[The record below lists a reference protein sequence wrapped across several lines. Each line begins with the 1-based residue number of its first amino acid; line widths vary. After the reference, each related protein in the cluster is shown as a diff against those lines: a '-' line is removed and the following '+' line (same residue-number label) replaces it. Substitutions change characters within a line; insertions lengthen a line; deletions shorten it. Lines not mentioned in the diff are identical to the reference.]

1 MGNNDFVLNIIA
13 ALNKQLSKAQ
23 LKNDI
28 KGLDNTLFVKVI
40 AKLATVLSKKQ
51 LGDSLK
57 QMNNLY
63 VQVGTKFKTD
73 KNAKNELLKEIEQL
87 QKNITELQLKVGV
100 EHGASKNVISSVIS
114 TAKTAQ
120 RYADK
125 TAITLDIEV
134 RKEKA
139 VNDIL
144 YIGQRYS
151 KLFSNVSASQ
161 KYENLLNSAYSI
173 SDKAQLQEV
182 RAKISEF
189 TSDLKAHGLA
199 VQSTGDKWRK
209 LTERAKDLFSA
220 ASIVRMVFSQTKQA
234 VSTTID
240 LDKAYTGLVK
250 VQSELT
256 RNDYP
261 EYLERCN
268 KKAQELATSQK
279 ALIQGAEEFSK
290 SGYDLSTSDKLTEK
304 STILSNVGEMSASD
318 SAKAIISGVQAYDV
332 VDGYM
337 DVVEKAQALTDK
349 YNEIGNTASITTK
362 EIAEGVQTVGSVF
375 ADANT
380 NVDEFIALLAAGN
393 RQFQDADS
401 LALGLRTSALRIRGC
416 TAELEAMGE
425 ETDTVVSSTAKLEE
439 KIKALTNVNGSGG
452 VEILEADKETFRS
465 IYDIFADIGKVYKDM
480 SDTDQSALLELIA
493 GKHRASAISA
503 TLNNMTEAEEILE
516 RSMNAAGSAQK
527 EYDAYLESTEAHIQ
541 QFQAKLVET
550 YSTFMNGDMISHAAD
565 LGTAILNLVN
575 KTDLLK
581 HSLVA
586 IATIKIGQGIAAVG
600 GTIAGTVT
608 QMNTLGNALQMV
620 KNLPLDKVLRKSAID
635 AIGEST
641 ISLTEK
647 NLKLLLSQKKLN
659 DSEKLAILSKH
670 NLSDEEARA
679 KLETMGLTTATNAQ
693 TAANTGATA
702 SANTLKG
709 AFTGLA
715 ASVKATWAAMSMLQ
729 KASIIFAAISTA
741 WSIGSSIFSNM
752 KLHNEE
758 LAQSTKEAANAYT
771 ETSKSID
778 EYVSRYQELRQALI
792 EAKDNEEEAYNIKK
806 QLLALQTELNE
817 QFGDTYGKLSLLT
830 DSYKDQTEAIREY
843 NKEAAKRLLNE
854 NREGIEDAEKAMTKK
869 RRYNL
874 SYGAMSFYTDEGVAV
889 KELAKKYEDKG
900 LWLNEDSSN
909 GTYNLILDADVQS
922 AYQTINDFENDLRD
936 RAKELGNE
944 HMFDDVLD
952 ASSRALNDAKDVID
966 EYGESFNKALIA
978 EIAADDDKA
987 ETYNKALEAV
997 KSYNEVVMNS
1007 ENPYGDEKVV
1017 QAKNDM
1023 DAIKDSIQANEE
1035 EWGKYSS
1042 LMDDVF
1048 DQADTRLYDFNEAFK
1063 TDSEMKKLADDLKGF
1078 TDLDLQAFDDKEG
1091 ENQSFD
1097 KLKES
1102 AKEYEVSAE
1111 ELISTLVELGYV
1123 QSKVVNQNIDSTEI
1137 KSFTD
1142 AWEQLKSSTEDATKD
1157 LSNTLTEL
1165 AEQGR
1170 LTIDAFN
1177 DADSTHYFE
1186 GLGISADKAV
1196 QKINALVSSSTQLQS
1211 MSAQISK
1218 MSDMLADKK
1227 NGNAAKASDLAG
1239 FDAEVRGLDSWKE
1252 FESVMGSSKSTME
1265 QCQKAANNLATEW
1278 INSGNYLSNL
1288 TEKNKEAY
1296 ITQLEYMGVANASEI
1311 VNAELEAR
1319 ELTLVNA
1326 KASLASITAQLTQ
1339 EERTEKEE
1347 KFFVSLQSIDLKNA
1361 TLDEINTLISEAN
1374 QLGITSKE
1382 LVSYAMEKARANGV
1396 RIDETNNINQLLS
1409 FAKAAGVASKAI
1421 AAYAQLENVYTQ
1433 LSASGNTEVAGHVK
1447 AQMDSLQKEILNEVN
1462 GFQPV
1467 IVPSVQ
1473 ISPSGSSGYKPG
1485 NSSDKGK
1492 NSETKDT
1499 KQAVDW
1505 IERKLSVLNDKI
1517 ALTQSKFE
1525 NLFNIKSPKNLS
1537 NKIKQ
1542 TTKEL
1547 QKAEKA
1553 SSKWKNALGKIK
1565 ISDSLKKD
1573 IQGGKKID
1581 LSKYSKAEQ
1590 KEIKKYQSAYKNYAN
1605 AKKKENTLN
1614 DKLWGLQTST
1624 GKDNNLK
1631 SQIKQYEAL
1640 ADAYDKAAEKYK
1652 KYTDKVKLSSSL
1664 KKKVQTG
1671 DYHIADYSSE
1681 TQKLI
1686 QEYEDLWKKYKDA
1699 LKGKQES
1706 KQSANDKREE
1716 RYQLYVD
1723 QAESKIAKSQA
1734 YAELDAGN
1742 YKKQN
1747 AHLKAQKGYIKES
1760 YKYQIKIA
1768 ELNKDSVE
1776 AAKLKAEL
1784 QKELNDL
1791 TMQEFDNISNTYDK
1805 QIGLNDNK
1813 IKAFQDQISLLEAKG
1828 QKVGSALYS
1837 KQISLNNVNEK
1848 KLVAEREKLISKLS
1862 EIPKGTDDWY
1872 DAQDKLFSVES
1883 ELVNI
1888 QTENANLQKSI
1899 NQLKFD
1905 RFDDLI
1911 GKLND
1916 VVDETN
1922 FLKDMLDS
1930 DHLFDDNG
1938 MITDDGLTTIGLTAQ
1953 NYDTYLAEAEKYK
1966 QMQEDLE
1973 KMYANGDIGI
1983 TDYESMRREYKQG
1996 QRDAIKSANDVRK
2009 AIIDYVKQGLDAQNE
2024 ALSEAIDKQK
2034 ELLRSEKDLYD
2045 FQKKIASQNKNI
2057 ADLQKQ
2063 INALEGDDSES
2074 NRKKLQQLKAELAE
2088 AEQEQKDTLYDRSI
2102 SDQEDALDQMLKNSQ
2117 EQAENYL
2124 KDSEKVFMDAFEYV
2138 NAHTS
2143 QIANNIE
2150 SIAKETG
2157 YDISTYIVNAWKN
2170 SGDAVG
2176 NYSNALSSATPN
2188 ILSQIDLITQK
2199 WNEQTIAI
2207 EKASQAAASLVTDS
2221 YLDYTRAGASG
2232 NSSSGRIEM
2241 SQKIEDLSDK
2251 KHTGNLVD
2259 ANNLSRSHA
2268 LTKGQIDAFLM
2279 LRNITQPTNIPAI
2292 NIPSHVNTNIPVPN
2306 RTPMNINID
2315 SSVHVEGVATDKIVQ
2330 DMAGVAK
2337 KQAENVISEINRRT
2351 YAKGVRWR

>member
-13 ALNKQLSKAQ
+13 ALNNQLSKAQ

-57 QMNNLY
+57 QMNDLY
-63 VQVGTKFKTD
+63 VQVETKFKTD

-100 EHGASKNVISSVIS
+100 EHGASQNVISSVIS

-173 SDKAQLQEV
+173 SDKVQLQEV

-240 LDKAYTGLVK
+240 LDKVYTDIVK

-332 VDGYM
+332 VDGYT
-337 DVVEKAQALTDK
+337 DVVEKAQALIDK
-349 YNEIGNTASITTK
+349 YNEIGNTASIMTK
-362 EIAEGVQTVGSVF
+362 EVAEGVQTVGSVF

-516 RSMNAAGSAQK
+516 RSINAAGSAQK
-527 EYDAYLESTEAHIQ
+527 EYDTYLESTEAHIQ
-541 QFQAKLVET
+541 QFQSKLVET

-600 GTIAGTVT
+600 GAIAGTVT
-608 QMNTLGNALQMV
+608 QMNTLGNALQQV
-620 KNLPLDKVLRKSAID
+620 RDLPLDDILRENALKEVGQLTKD
-635 AIGEST
+635 
-641 ISLTEK
+641 LTEK
-647 NLKLLLSQKKLN
+647 NLKLLLSQNQL
-659 DSEKLAILSKH
+659 SESDRKIILGKH
-670 NLSDEEARA
+670 NLTDEEARA

-752 KLHNEE
+752 KQHNEE

-771 ETSKSID
+771 ETSRSID

-792 EAKDNEEEAYNIKK
+792 AAKDNEEETYNIKQ
-806 QLLALQTELNE
+806 QLLELQTELNE
-817 QFGDTYGKLSLLT
+817 KFGDEYDKINLLT
-830 DSYKDQTEAIREY
+830 DSYKDQTEAIKEY
-843 NKEAAKRLLNE
+843 NKEAAKRFLNE

-874 SYGAMSFYTDEGVAV
+874 SYGAMSFYTDEGAAV

-900 LWLNEDSSN
+900 LWLNEDSGN

-936 RAKELGNE
+936 KAKELGNE
-944 HMFDDVLD
+944 HIFDDVLD
-952 ASSRALNDAKDVID
+952 ASSMALNDAKDVID

-997 KSYNEVVMNS
+997 KSYNEAVLNS
-1007 ENPYGDEKVV
+1007 ENPYDDEKVA

-1048 DQADTRLYDFNEAFK
+1048 DQADTRLYDFTEAFK

-1142 AWEQLKSSTEDATKD
+1142 AWEQLKSSTDDATKD

-1165 AEQGR
+1165 AKQGR

-1177 DADSTHYFE
+1177 DADSTDYFE
-1186 GLGISADKAV
+1186 NLGISAEEAV

-1211 MSAQISK
+1211 MSSQISK

-1265 QCQKAANNLATEW
+1265 QCQEAANNLATEW

-1288 TEKNKEAY
+1288 TEKNKDYY
-1296 ITQLEYMGVANASEI
+1296 ITALQNMGVE
-1311 VNAELEAR
+1311 NAEQIVQGQLQAKILAHKLAVENLDLANRNSLPTLQQKIQGLLGEAD
-1319 ELTLVNA
+1319 A
-1326 KASLASITAQLTQ
+1326 ASVSTSALFDLISQEQIFSNTSLNVEQKMTALQALGEAFGITADAALGASQ
-1339 EERTEKEE
+1339 
-1347 KFFVSLQSIDLKNA
+1347 A
-1361 TLDEINTLISEAN
+1361 INLAN
-1374 QLGITSKE
+1374 QIKYAKHLGASDAQIDEYSAKITSKYQDAIKTKYGGISTN
-1382 LVSYAMEKARANGV
+1382 VS
-1396 RIDETNNINQLLS
+1396 
-1409 FAKAAGVASKAI
+1409 
-1421 AAYAQLENVYTQ
+1421 
-1433 LSASGNTEVAGHVK
+1433 SA
-1447 AQMDSLQKEILNEVN
+1447 
-1462 GFQPV
+1462 
-1467 IVPSVQ
+1467 
-1473 ISPSGSSGYKPG
+1473 GSSGYKG
-1485 NSSDKGK
+1485 GSSGTSKGK
-1492 NSETKDT
+1492 DSSTKDT

-1614 DKLWGLQTST
+1614 GKLWDLQTST

-1652 KYTDKVKLSSSL
+1652 KYADKVKLSSSL

-1671 DYHIADYSSE
+1671 DYNIADYSSE

-1791 TMQEFDNISNTYDK
+1791 TMQEFDNIANTYDK

-1813 IKAFQDQISLLEAKG
+1813 IKAFQDQISSLEAKG
-1828 QKVGSALYS
+1828 QEVGSALYS

-1938 MITDDGLTTIGLTAQ
+1938 MITDDGLTAIGLTAQ
-1953 NYDTYLAEAEKYK
+1953 NYDTYLALAQKYK
-1966 QMQEDLE
+1966 EQIAELNSAYESGSIDLE
-1973 KMYANGDIGI
+1973 TYEAKM
-1983 TDYESMRREYKQG
+1983 REYKSG
-1996 QRDAIKSANDVRK
+1996 QQSAIKSANDAKAAVISYVRE
-2009 AIIDYVKQGLDAQNE
+2009 GLEKQNE
-2024 ALSEAIDKQK
+2024 ALEEAVSKQK

-2045 FQKKIASQNKNI
+2045 FQQKIASQNKNI

-2063 INALEGDDSES
+2063 INALEGDDSEE
-2074 NRKKLQQLKAELAE
+2074 NRKRLQQLKAELAE

-2150 SIAKETG
+2150 AIAKETG

-2176 NYSNALSSATPN
+2176 NYSNALSSSTPN
-2188 ILSQIDLITQK
+2188 ILSQIDLITQA
-2199 WNEQTIAI
+2199 WNEQTTAI

-2259 ANNLSRSHA
+2259 ADNISRSHA

-2279 LRNITQPTNIPAI
+2279 LRNITPPTNIPAL

>member
-1 MGNNDFVLNIIA
+1 MENVDQRIIDYAKTCKNGEMTTDGFKASIDTMSFSAKAGAVALKALSIAGNMLLMWGITKVFEVVTQEIYNFIHASEIAREKSTELTSQWKEENSSIDDSISKYKELKEKLDDTSLSASEIKDIKEELLGVQDDLVEKYGNEAIQIDLVNGKYDEQIAKLEKLSKLKAQEYVAENYSNVQADRTYVTEKVNLNRSLGFKGSVGKPDDYSNAGFDLKKFLDKYDKLHTKVSGTSSQFGVTGDVTLVTDGTREEVYNQLVQLENDLIQAYGKENEDVNKFLGTLSEIINEEFDTSKIDESKNNLKEYATAEIMSQDDTRQLYSDAIDAVEEYNNALQSCKGVDAAKANLESVQQSVKDATSDIEGAEDVFDDIYSGINKTADNKYKVDQAFKNNKAVQSYAEALRGLSEDDLQKIDFEDFVLSPGEEAFGELIDILGLSEDEVQALIDKLIELGIVQGNI
-13 ALNKQLSKAQ
+13 S
-23 LKNDI
+23 D
-28 KGLDNTLFVKVI
+28 
-40 AKLATVLSKKQ
+40 
-51 LGDSLK
+51 
-57 QMNNLY
+57 
-63 VQVGTKFKTD
+63 
-73 KNAKNELLKEIEQL
+73 EI
-87 QKNITELQLKVGV
+87 
-100 EHGASKNVISSVIS
+100 
-114 TAKTAQ
+114 
-120 RYADK
+120 ADK
-125 TAITLDIEV
+125 T
-134 RKEKA
+134 
-139 VNDIL
+139 
-144 YIGQRYS
+144 
-151 KLFSNVSASQ
+151 
-161 KYENLLNSAYSI
+161 
-173 SDKAQLQEV
+173 
-182 RAKISEF
+182 
-189 TSDLKAHGLA
+189 
-199 VQSTGDKWRK
+199 
-209 LTERAKDLFSA
+209 
-220 ASIVRMVFSQTKQA
+220 
-234 VSTTID
+234 
-240 LDKAYTGLVK
+240 
-250 VQSELT
+250 
-256 RNDYP
+256 
-261 EYLERCN
+261 
-268 KKAQELATSQK
+268 
-279 ALIQGAEEFSK
+279 
-290 SGYDLSTSDKLTEK
+290 
-304 STILSNVGEMSASD
+304 
-318 SAKAIISGVQAYDV
+318 
-332 VDGYM
+332 
-337 DVVEKAQALTDK
+337 
-349 YNEIGNTASITTK
+349 
-362 EIAEGVQTVGSVF
+362 
-375 ADANT
+375 
-380 NVDEFIALLAAGN
+380 
-393 RQFQDADS
+393 
-401 LALGLRTSALRIRGC
+401 
-416 TAELEAMGE
+416 
-425 ETDTVVSSTAKLEE
+425 
-439 KIKALTNVNGSGG
+439 
-452 VEILEADKETFRS
+452 
-465 IYDIFADIGKVYKDM
+465 
-480 SDTDQSALLELIA
+480 
-493 GKHRASAISA
+493 
-503 TLNNMTEAEEILE
+503 
-516 RSMNAAGSAQK
+516 
-527 EYDAYLESTEAHIQ
+527 
-541 QFQAKLVET
+541 
-550 YSTFMNGDMISHAAD
+550 
-565 LGTAILNLVN
+565 
-575 KTDLLK
+575 
-581 HSLVA
+581 
-586 IATIKIGQGIAAVG
+586 
-600 GTIAGTVT
+600 
-608 QMNTLGNALQMV
+608 
-620 KNLPLDKVLRKSAID
+620 
-635 AIGEST
+635 T
-641 ISLTEK
+641 IS
-647 NLKLLLSQKKLN
+647 
-659 DSEKLAILSKH
+659 
-670 NLSDEEARA
+670 
-679 KLETMGLTTATNAQ
+679 
-693 TAANTGATA
+693 
-702 SANTLKG
+702 
-709 AFTGLA
+709 
-715 ASVKATWAAMSMLQ
+715 
-729 KASIIFAAISTA
+729 
-741 WSIGSSIFSNM
+741 
-752 KLHNEE
+752 
-758 LAQSTKEAANAYT
+758 
-771 ETSKSID
+771 
-778 EYVSRYQELRQALI
+778 
-792 EAKDNEEEAYNIKK
+792 
-806 QLLALQTELNE
+806 
-817 QFGDTYGKLSLLT
+817 
-830 DSYKDQTEAIREY
+830 
-843 NKEAAKRLLNE
+843 
-854 NREGIEDAEKAMTKK
+854 
-869 RRYNL
+869 
-874 SYGAMSFYTDEGVAV
+874 
-889 KELAKKYEDKG
+889 
-900 LWLNEDSSN
+900 
-909 GTYNLILDADVQS
+909 
-922 AYQTINDFENDLRD
+922 
-936 RAKELGNE
+936 
-944 HMFDDVLD
+944 
-952 ASSRALNDAKDVID
+952 
-966 EYGESFNKALIA
+966 
-978 EIAADDDKA
+978 
-987 ETYNKALEAV
+987 
-997 KSYNEVVMNS
+997 
-1007 ENPYGDEKVV
+1007 
-1017 QAKNDM
+1017 
-1023 DAIKDSIQANEE
+1023 
-1035 EWGKYSS
+1035 
-1042 LMDDVF
+1042 
-1048 DQADTRLYDFNEAFK
+1048 
-1063 TDSEMKKLADDLKGF
+1063 
-1078 TDLDLQAFDDKEG
+1078 
-1091 ENQSFD
+1091 
-1097 KLKES
+1097 
-1102 AKEYEVSAE
+1102 
-1111 ELISTLVELGYV
+1111 
-1123 QSKVVNQNIDSTEI
+1123 
-1137 KSFTD
+1137 SFTD
-1142 AWEQLKSSTEDATKD
+1142 AWEQLKSSTDDATKD

-1177 DADSTHYFE
+1177 EADSTDYFE
-1186 GLGISADKAV
+1186 NLGISADEAV

-1265 QCQKAANNLATEW
+1265 QCQEAANNLATEW

-1288 TEKNKEAY
+1288 TEKNKDYY
-1296 ITQLEYMGVANASEI
+1296 ITALQNMGVENAEEIVKNALTLATQAQSAAEEFLAQKKRETSNETYSLIDATAEEITKFAEEKGYAYNVTNALIELALKKQLVNGTTLDFSGDLANISNYVKALGGTANAIGLLNRIKKGEVYMPGDAMASVIASAQAEI
-1311 VNAELEAR
+1311 DAA
-1319 ELTLVNA
+1319 
-1326 KASLASITAQLTQ
+1326 
-1339 EERTEKEE
+1339 
-1347 KFFVSLQSIDLKNA
+1347 
-1361 TLDEINTLISEAN
+1361 
-1374 QLGITSKE
+1374 
-1382 LVSYAMEKARANGV
+1382 LVSGTKTNV
-1396 RIDETNNINQLLS
+1396 R
-1409 FAKAAGVASKAI
+1409 
-1421 AAYAQLENVYTQ
+1421 
-1433 LSASGNTEVAGHVK
+1433 
-1447 AQMDSLQKEILNEVN
+1447 VN
-1462 GFQPV
+1462 
-1467 IVPSVQ
+1467 
-1473 ISPSGSSGYKPG
+1473 PSGSSGYKPS
-1485 NSSDKGK
+1485 NPSDKGK

-1525 NLFNIKSPKNLS
+1525 SLFNIKSPKNLS

-1652 KYTDKVKLSSSL
+1652 KYADKVKLSSSL

-1671 DYHIADYSSE
+1671 DYNIADYSSE

-1723 QAESKIAKSQA
+1723 DAESKIAKSQA

-1768 ELNKDSVE
+1768 KLNKDSVE

-1791 TMQEFDNISNTYDK
+1791 TMQEFDNIANTYDK

-1813 IKAFQDQISLLEAKG
+1813 IRAFQDQISLLEAKG
-1828 QKVGSALYS
+1828 QKAGSALYS

-1938 MITDDGLTTIGLTAQ
+1938 MITDDGLTAIGLTAQ

-1973 KMYANGDIGI
+1973 KMYANGEIGI
-1983 TDYESMRREYKQG
+1983 ADYESMMREYKQG
-1996 QRDAIKSANDVRK
+1996 QMDAIKSANDAKK
-2009 AIIDYVKQGLDAQNE
+2009 AVIDYVKQGLDAQNE

-2045 FQKKIASQNKNI
+2045 FQQKIASQNKNI

-2063 INALEGDDSES
+2063 INALEGDDSEE
-2074 NRKKLQQLKAELAE
+2074 NRKRLQQLKAELAE

-2124 KDSEKVFMDAFEYV
+2124 KDTDKVLADAFVYV
-2138 NAHTS
+2138 NEHTS

-2150 SIAKETG
+2150 AIAKETG
-2157 YDISTYIVNAWKN
+2157 YDISTYIVSAWKN

-2176 NYSNALSSATPN
+2176 YYSNALSSATPN

-2199 WNEQTIAI
+2199 WNEQTTAI

-2259 ANNLSRSHA
+2259 ADNISRSHA

-2279 LRNITQPTNIPAI
+2279 LRNITPPTNIPAI

-2315 SSVHVEGVATDKIVQ
+2315 SSVHVDGVATDKIVQ